1 MSDKRKSLG
10 RGLDALLGQPGE
22 VETKNQKQG
31 LTEIPIEQIGP
42 GPFQPRKQIDE
53 SQLNELA
60 QSIKAQG
67 VIQPIVVR
75 ERAIADSHTG
85 VRFEIIAGER
95 RWRATQIAGL
105 ENIPAVIRTIADSEA
120 VAVALIENIQRENLN
135 PLEEA
140 NAFQRLIIEYEMSHQ
155 EVANSV
161 GRARASITNALRLLD
176 LPSSV
181 QELVNKKMLTMGH
194 ARALLSI
201 QDRGMQLEVANLIVE
216 KGLSVR
222 EAEGLVRKIVE
233 KKKPNQQKTTVDPD
247 IQRLEKDLTN
257 RLGARVSIKH
267 KKTGSG
273 TLSIKYSSS
282 DELEG
287 ILSKIREAKK

>member
-22 VETKNQKQG
+22 AETKNQKQG

-194 ARALLSI
+194 ARALLSVE
-201 QDRGMQLEVANLIVE
+201 DRGMQLEVANLIVE

-287 ILSKIREAKK
+287 ILSKIR

>member
-22 VETKNQKQG
+22 IETKNQKQG
-31 LTEIPIEQIGP
+31 LIEIPIEQIGP

-105 ENIPAVIRTIADSEA
+105 ENIPAVVRTIADSEA

-222 EAEGLVRKIVE
+222 EAEGLVRKIVD
-233 KKKPNQQKTTVDPD
+233 KKKPKQQKTAVDPD

-257 RLGARVSIKH
+257 RLGAKVSIKH
-267 KKTGSG
+267 KKSGGG

-287 ILSKIREAKK
+287 ILSKIR

>member
-60 QSIKAQG
+60 QSIKVQG

-201 QDRGMQLEVANLIVE
+201 EDRGMQLEVANLIVE

-233 KKKPNQQKTTVDPD
+233 KKKPNQQKTMVDPD

-267 KKTGSG
+267 RKTGSG

-287 ILSKIREAKK
+287 ILSKIR

>member
-10 RGLDALLGQPGE
+10 RGLDALLGKPGE

-105 ENIPAVIRTIADSEA
+105 ENIPAVVRAIADSEA

-181 QELVNKKMLTMGH
+181 QELVNKKMLSMGH

-201 QDRGMQLEVANLIVE
+201 QNRDMQLEVANLIVE
-216 KGLSVR
+216 KRLSVR
-222 EAEGLVRKIVE
+222 EAEGLIRKIVD
-233 KKKPNQQKTTVDPD
+233 KKKPNQQKTAVDPD
-247 IQRLEKDLTN
+247 IQRLENDLTN
-257 RLGARVSIKH
+257 RLGAKVSIKH
-267 KKTGSG
+267 KKSG
-273 TLSIKYSSS
+273 GGILSIKYSSP

-287 ILSKIREAKK
+287 ILSKIR

>member
-22 VETKNQKQG
+22 AETKNQKQG
-31 LTEIPIEQIGP
+31 LTEIPVEQIGP
-42 GPFQPRKQIDE
+42 GPFQPRKQINE
-53 SQLNELA
+53 PQLNELA

-75 ERAIADSHTG
+75 ERAIVDSHTG
-85 VRFEIIAGER
+85 VKFEIIAGER

-105 ENIPAVIRTIADSEA
+105 ESIPAVVRTIADSEA

-140 NAFQRLIIEYEMSHQ
+140 SAFQRLIIEYEMSHQ

-222 EAEGLVRKIVE
+222 EAEGLVRKIVDR
-233 KKKPNQQKTTVDPD
+233 KKPNQQKATVDPD
-247 IQRLEKDLTN
+247 IQRLENDLTN
-257 RLGARVSIKH
+257 KLGARVSIKH
-267 KKTGSG
+267 KKSGGG

-287 ILSKIREAKK
+287 ILSKIK

>member
-75 ERAIADSHTG
+75 ERAIADSPTG
-85 VRFEIIAGER
+85 VRFAILAGER
-95 RWRATQIAGL
+95 RWRATQIARL

-287 ILSKIREAKK
+287 ILSKIR

>member
-53 SQLNELA
+53 SQLKELA

-201 QDRGMQLEVANLIVE
+201 EDRGMQLEVANLIVE

-233 KKKPNQQKTTVDPD
+233 KKKPNQQKTTADPD

-267 KKTGSG
+267 KKTGGG

-287 ILSKIREAKK
+287 ILSKIR

>member
-10 RGLDALLGQPGE
+10 RGLDALLGKPGE

-222 EAEGLVRKIVE
+222 EAEGLVRKIVD

-247 IQRLEKDLTN
+247 IQRLQNDLTN
-257 RLGARVSIKH
+257 RLGAKVSIKH
-267 KKTGSG
+267 KKSGGG
-273 TLSIKYSSS
+273 TLSIKYSSL

-287 ILSKIREAKK
+287 ILSKIR

>member
-201 QDRGMQLEVANLIVE
+201 EDRGMQLEVANLIVE

-257 RLGARVSIKH
+257 RIGARVSIKH

-287 ILSKIREAKK
+287 ILSKIR

>member
-105 ENIPAVIRTIADSEA
+105 ENIPAVVRIIADSEA

-181 QELVNKKMLTMGH
+181 QGLVNKKMLSMGH

-201 QDRGMQLEVANLIVE
+201 QDRDMQLEVANLIVE

-222 EAEGLVRKIVE
+222 EAEGLIRKIVD
-233 KKKPNQQKTTVDPD
+233 KKKPNQQKTAVDPD
-247 IQRLEKDLTN
+247 IQRLENDLTN
-257 RLGARVSIKH
+257 RLGAKVSIKH
-267 KKTGSG
+267 KKSG
-273 TLSIKYSSS
+273 GGILSIKYSSP

-287 ILSKIREAKK
+287 ILSKIR

>member
-22 VETKNQKQG
+22 AETKNQKQG

-60 QSIKAQG
+60 QSIKVQG

-201 QDRGMQLEVANLIVE
+201 EDRGMQLEVANLIVE

-233 KKKPNQQKTTVDPD
+233 KKKPSQQKTMVDPD

-287 ILSKIREAKK
+287 ILSKIR

>member
-10 RGLDALLGQPGE
+10 RGLEALLGQPGE

-201 QDRGMQLEVANLIVE
+201 EDRGMQLEVANLIVE

-233 KKKPNQQKTTVDPD
+233 KKKPSQQKTTVDPD

-287 ILSKIREAKK
+287 ILSKIR

>member
-60 QSIKAQG
+60 QSIKVQG

-75 ERAIADSHTG
+75 ERAITDSHTG

-176 LPSSV
+176 LPGNV
-181 QELVNKKMLTMGH
+181 QELVNKKMLMMGH

-233 KKKPNQQKTTVDPD
+233 KKKPNQQKTTADPD

-267 KKTGSG
+267 KKTGGG

-287 ILSKIREAKK
+287 ILSKIR

>member
-22 VETKNQKQG
+22 AETKNQKQG

-60 QSIKAQG
+60 QSIKVQG

-201 QDRGMQLEVANLIVE
+201 EDRGMQLEVANLIVE

-233 KKKPNQQKTTVDPD
+233 KKKPNQQKTTADPD

-267 KKTGSG
+267 KKTGGG
-273 TLSIKYSSS
+273 TLSIKYASS

-287 ILSKIREAKK
+287 ILSKIR

>member
-201 QDRGMQLEVANLIVE
+201 EDRGMQLEVANLIVE

-267 KKTGSG
+267 KKTGGG
-273 TLSIKYSSS
+273 TLSIKYASS

-287 ILSKIREAKK
+287 ILSKIR

>member
-1 MSDKRKSLG
+1 M
-10 RGLDALLGQPGE
+10 
-22 VETKNQKQG
+22 
-31 LTEIPIEQIGP
+31 
-42 GPFQPRKQIDE
+42 
-53 SQLNELA
+53 
-60 QSIKAQG
+60 
-67 VIQPIVVR
+67 
-75 ERAIADSHTG
+75 
-85 VRFEIIAGER
+85 
-95 RWRATQIAGL
+95 
-105 ENIPAVIRTIADSEA
+105 
-120 VAVALIENIQRENLN
+120 IENIQRENLN

-201 QDRGMQLEVANLIVE
+201 EDRGMQLEVANLIVE

-233 KKKPNQQKTTVDPD
+233 KKKPNQQKTTDDPD

-257 RLGARVSIKH
+257 WLGARVSIKH

-287 ILSKIREAKK
+287 ILSKIR

>member
-105 ENIPAVIRTIADSEA
+105 ESIPAVIRTIADSEA

-201 QDRGMQLEVANLIVE
+201 EDRGMQLEVANLIVE

-287 ILSKIREAKK
+287 ILSKIR

>member
-22 VETKNQKQG
+22 AETKNQKQG
-31 LTEIPIEQIGP
+31 LTEIPVEQIGP
-42 GPFQPRKQIDE
+42 GPFQPRKQINE
-53 SQLNELA
+53 PQLNELA

-75 ERAIADSHTG
+75 ERAIVDSHTG
-85 VRFEIIAGER
+85 VKFEIIAGER

-105 ENIPAVIRTIADSEA
+105 ESIPAVVRTIADSEA

-140 NAFQRLIIEYEMSHQ
+140 SAFQRLIIEYEMSHQ

-222 EAEGLVRKIVE
+222 EAEGLVRKIVD
-233 KKKPNQQKTTVDPD
+233 KKKPKQQKTAVDPD

-257 RLGARVSIKH
+257 RLGAKVSIKH
-267 KKTGSG
+267 KKSGGG

-287 ILSKIREAKK
+287 ILSKIR

>member
-105 ENIPAVIRTIADSEA
+105 ENIPAVIRAIADSEA

-233 KKKPNQQKTTVDPD
+233 KKKPNQQKTTADPD

-267 KKTGSG
+267 KKTGGG
-273 TLSIKYSSS
+273 TLSIKYASS

-287 ILSKIREAKK
+287 ILSKIR

>member
-22 VETKNQKQG
+22 AETKNQKQG

-105 ENIPAVIRTIADSEA
+105 ENIPAVVRTIADSEA

-222 EAEGLVRKIVE
+222 EAEGLVRKIVD
-233 KKKPNQQKTTVDPD
+233 KKKPKQQKTAVDPD

-257 RLGARVSIKH
+257 TLGARVSIKH
-267 KKTGSG
+267 KKSGGG

-287 ILSKIREAKK
+287 ILSKIR

>member
-1 MSDKRKSLG
+1 
-10 RGLDALLGQPGE
+10 
-22 VETKNQKQG
+22 
-31 LTEIPIEQIGP
+31 
-42 GPFQPRKQIDE
+42 
-53 SQLNELA
+53 
-60 QSIKAQG
+60 
-67 VIQPIVVR
+67 
-75 ERAIADSHTG
+75 
-85 VRFEIIAGER
+85 
-95 RWRATQIAGL
+95 
-105 ENIPAVIRTIADSEA
+105 
-120 VAVALIENIQRENLN
+120 
-135 PLEEA
+135 
-140 NAFQRLIIEYEMSHQ
+140 MSHQ

-201 QDRGMQLEVANLIVE
+201 EDRGMQLEVANLIVE

-233 KKKPNQQKTTVDPD
+233 KKKPNQQKTTADPD
-247 IQRLEKDLTN
+247 IQRLEKELTN
-257 RLGARVSIKH
+257 SLGARVSIKH
-267 KKTGSG
+267 KKTGGG

-287 ILSKIREAKK
+287 ILSKIR

>member
-181 QELVNKKMLTMGH
+181 QELVNKKMITMGH

-267 KKTGSG
+267 KKTGGG
-273 TLSIKYSSS
+273 TLSIKYASS

-287 ILSKIREAKK
+287 ILSKIR

>member
-60 QSIKAQG
+60 QSIKVQG

-201 QDRGMQLEVANLIVE
+201 GDRGMQLEVANLIVE

-233 KKKPNQQKTTVDPD
+233 KKKPNQQKTAVDPD

-287 ILSKIREAKK
+287 ILSKMR

>member
-201 QDRGMQLEVANLIVE
+201 EDRGMQLEVANLIVE

-273 TLSIKYSSS
+273 TLNIKYSSS

-287 ILSKIREAKK
+287 ILSKIR

>member
-60 QSIKAQG
+60 QSIKVQG

-201 QDRGMQLEVANLIVE
+201 EDRGMQLEVANLIVE

-287 ILSKIREAKK
+287 ILSKIR